1 MISLF
6 NLRKTGVAIFS
17 VIALFGCS
25 LNSCKKIIS
34 TNDGG
39 NITND
44 AVSINDYVAS
54 LSYNADDLLNV
65 QSTDGLSTKRSVTK
79 TISDPRTRTG
89 GYYNTCSKTTYSLLN
104 NADDIA
110 ILRPT
115 NGIIYPGA
123 LVKGDESLLDGAPT
137 PITTPRAPVKLR
149 IDLPGI
155 SDNGNLT
162 VENPNNSTIQSA
174 IDDGLQWWNNNA
186 YQEGYVNPAYISYK
200 ASTSYSQKQLA
211 IDVDL
216 NVEWAGNAVSGQFS
230 KTSSTTKK
238 VAMMVF
244 KQGFYTVTMNTP
256 RSPAEVFGSAVT
268 LEAVKAAMNSE
279 EPPAYVHSVVYGRII
294 MFRMESKST
303 ATDTEMETALKYTTG
318 VVNLTGS
325 AKVRIE
331 SILSNTNTEVI
342 TIGGNASV
350 ASNAVTARS
359 FADLAPILKGD
370 NAVYSKNN
378 PGVPIGYTIRF
389 LKDNT
394 IAKMGYSTEYT
405 VPECKQEAVP
415 SAILTFQNDGG
426 YEARATLRFKN
437 VSGNARSLTT
447 SIPTFGVKKLTLPA
461 GSNDI
466 TIDYD
471 YKSFLTWYDLKT
483 YNMTIPVQTCYKSW
497 GTTFSPQIRTITC
510 Q

>member
-1 MISLF
+1 MHYVF
-6 NLRKTGVAIFS
+6 NLRRTGVIIFS
-17 VIALFGCS
+17 AIALLFCF
-25 LNSCKKIIS
+25 LPSCKKTIS
-34 TNDGG
+34 TDAGG

-44 AVSINDYVAS
+44 AANINDYISS
-54 LSYNADDLLNV
+54 LNYNPEDLLNV
-65 QSTDGLSTKRSVTK
+65 QKTDGLTTKRSVKETV
-79 TISDPRTRTG
+79 SDPRTRTG

-123 LVKGDESLLDGAPT
+123 LVKGDGSLLDGAPT
-137 PITTPRAPVKLR
+137 PITIPRAPLNLR

-155 SDNGNLT
+155 SENGNLII
-162 VENPNNSTIQSA
+162 ENPNNSTVQSA
-174 IDDGLQWWNNNA
+174 IDNGLQWWNNNA

-216 NVEWAGNAVSGQFS
+216 NVEWASNSVSGQFS

-256 RSPAEVFGSAVT
+256 QSPAEVFGTAVNLQAIKT
-268 LEAVKAAMNSE
+268 AMNNE

-294 MFRMESKST
+294 MFRMESTSN

-318 VVNLTGS
+318 VTTLTGS
-325 AKVRIE
+325 AKLRIE
-331 SILSNTNTEVI
+331 SILNNTNTEVI
-342 TIGGNASV
+342 TIGGNANV
-350 ASNAVTARS
+350 ASNAVTARN

-378 PGVPIGYTIRF
+378 PGVPIGYTIRY

-405 VPECKQEAVP
+405 VPECKKEMVP
-415 SAILTFQNDGG
+415 SAILSFQNDGG

-437 VSGNARSLTT
+437 ASGSAKTLST
-447 SIPTFGVKKLTLPA
+447 SIPTFGLKKLTLPA

-471 YKSFLTWYDLKT
+471 YKSFFTWYDLKT
-483 YNMTIPVQTCYKSW
+483 LKMSIPVEACYKSY
-497 GTTFSPQIRTITC
+497 GTTFSPQFVKINC